1 MSTPAN
7 GFGLKLGYASG
18 TLSFAVKDVAFGSF
32 VLFYYVTVVGL
43 KGSLAGAVIF
53 ISLAWDAVTDP
64 VVGSLSDNLRSR
76 WGRRH
81 PFMALSGIPLAACL
95 FALFNVPDGLS
106 QGGIFFWMLITCLLL
121 RTFLT
126 LFTVPYLA
134 LGAELSSDYHERTSI
149 AGFRTLVGWFS
160 AILFTAFAWGV
171 LFRGDGVTD
180 GRLLRDNYFS
190 FALLSF
196 ALIAGFT
203 TLSTLVTAGRIKS
216 LPAVLDTAQAFSF
229 SRIFNDVR
237 VALRND
243 NFRNLF
249 YLLLTL
255 GVATGL
261 NGALG
266 THMNTYFWELST
278 NQLFIQALG
287 ALLPVAVM
295 LLLMNTLNRRF
306 EKQRVLELCILGLV
320 LNTLWF
326 VPGRLLGLIPGND
339 HPVVFPLV
347 LIHGYISAALVI
359 WFQTVSA
366 SAIADISDEQELV
379 TSRRQEGVFFA
390 AQGFSIKFV
399 TGIGN
404 LLGGVVIDLIR
415 LPVGATPGT
424 VDADVLFDLGIVMGP
439 VIAGFLFLP
448 YLYARRLELSRA
460 RHAEIRAALDQRGN
474 GTTMAPVAEP

>member
-1 MSTPAN
+1 
-7 GFGLKLGYASG
+7 
-18 TLSFAVKDVAFGSF
+18 
-32 VLFYYVTVVGL
+32 
-43 KGSLAGAVIF
+43 
-53 ISLAWDAVTDP
+53 
-64 VVGSLSDNLRSR
+64 
-76 WGRRH
+76 
-81 PFMALSGIPLAACL
+81 
-95 FALFNVPDGLS
+95 
-106 QGGIFFWMLITCLLL
+106 MLITCLLL

-134 LGAELSSDYHERTSI
+134 LGAELSTDYQERSSI
-149 AGFRTLVGWFS
+149 AGIRTLLGWFS

-171 LFRGDGVTD
+171 LFQGDGTTD

-196 ALIAGFT
+196 ALIAFFT

-216 LPAVLDTAQAFSF
+216 LPALQEVAQSF
-229 SRIFNDVR
+229 SLSRILNDVR
-237 VALRND
+237 IALRND

-249 YLLLTL
+249 WLLLTL

-266 THMNTYFWELST
+266 THMSTYFWELST
-278 NQLFIQALG
+278 YQLFLQALG
-287 ALLPVAVM
+287 TLIPVAVM
-295 LLLMNTLNRRF
+295 LLLMNALNRRF
-306 EKQRVLELCILGLV
+306 EKQRVLEICILGLV

-326 VPGRLLGLIPGND
+326 VPGRLLGVIPGNE
-339 HPVVFPLV
+339 HPVVFPIV

-366 SAIADISDEQELV
+366 SAIADISDEQELA

-404 LLGGVVIDLIR
+404 LLGGIVIDLIR
-415 LPVGATPGT
+415 LPAGAAPGT
-424 VDADVLFDLGIVMGP
+424 VEADVLFNLGVVMGP
-439 VIAGFLFLP
+439 IIAGFLFVP
-448 YLYARRLELSRA
+448 YLYARRLKLSRA
-460 RHAEIRAALDQRGN
+460 RHAEVRAALDQRSN
-474 GTTMAPVAEP
+474 GGPAAVPVEA